1 MFWAE
6 AIARTVKVL
15 REILYSVDIGT
26 NRVLRLVATL
36 ELVQHQLSEMGHS
49 DLLVTQTLHAQ
60 QCWGRQRGSVRRASG
75 LVQTRLSSLIPGS
88 SATRKL
94 ARNRLLASRQTINAN
109 SSSYRLRAAF
119 AHNRRRMEWL
129 VA

>member
-6 AIARTVKVL
+6 AIGRTVKVL

-26 NRVLRLVATL
+26 NRVLRLIATL

-75 LVQTRLSSLIPGS
+75 LVQTPFREVPVGRNGDHRRSVVSL
-88 SATRKL
+88 R
-94 ARNRLLASRQTINAN
+94 
-109 SSSYRLRAAF
+109 
-119 AHNRRRMEWL
+119 
-129 VA
+129 